1 MPLIK
6 NGAATRDPYVTVSDD
21 APLPEGAPVIVTA
34 ARFFADSAVLLER
47 NAPVGVIWP
56 NNKNV
61 ADLAPFLDSL
71 AVIALV
77 YPNFKDGRAYSQAR
91 LLRERYG
98 FRGELRAIGQ
108 VLRDQFVFL
117 VRAGFDALDVRRASD
132 AEAFAAT
139 LARYTVFYQ
148 PTGEGR
154 AAAARLRAEKAPEAQ
169 VGEKV

>member
-6 NGAATRDPYVTVSDD
+6 NGAVVTDPYVTVSDD

-34 ARFFADSAVLLER
+34 ARFFADSTTLLER
-47 NAPVGVIWP
+47 NAPVGVMWP

-61 ADLAPFLDSL
+61 AELAPFLGRL

-77 YPNFKDGRAYSQAR
+77 FPTFKDGRAYSQAR

-98 FRGELRAIGQ
+98 FRGELRATGQ

-117 VRAGFDALDVRRASD
+117 VRAGFDALDVKKD
-132 AEAFAAT
+132 ADAGAFAT
-139 LARYTVFYQ
+139 VLARYTVFYQ

-154 AAAARLRAEKAPEAQ
+154 TPAARLRAEKTPEVE
-169 VGEKV
+169 VGENV